1 MAVSWLARLAACAPV
16 PVFPALGMRG
26 EEALYRLALSPEI
39 KLVDSPR
46 HASLLLVAGG
56 VPPSMQQALRRVHD
70 QFPAPFTTLWYRSTP
85 LVELP
90 RAAVTTVDSL
100 DALPGAL
107 VESHG
112 SLLRNT
118 VGHSPRLLPDAP
130 PHPWQGLGD
139 DGHGGEGMMGG
150 VPYGRP
156 MAMPPTED
164 LRDGLALD
172 VLTFRL
178 GPFFPLWPPGLEA
191 EVILQGDIIQQF
203 SVQSSPF
210 PRALAPVF
218 HEAREQSVAIAALE
232 RARARH
238 HLQALF
244 HALHLAGL
252 EGLARDALRLADR
265 CPSGDIALLAKWF
278 KTFERRM
285 KRRGFF
291 ALHLPERGALRQEQA
306 ERLGGFAARAAG
318 IDRDARTEDDG
329 YRRLAFATI
338 TQQAG
343 DTRARWRQ
351 RLAEI
356 AQAFDLAARAQR
368 DDMRTAQ
375 TDAVE
380 TPRGAWRDSRPGGT
394 SPLLEDLL
402 PGLEWG
408 EALASLASLELAALS
423 PWPREERAETQ
434 MGGAA

>member
-1 MAVSWLARLAACAPV
+1 MAVSWLARLAARAPV

-26 EEALYRLALSPEI
+26 EEALYRLALSPDI
-39 KLVDSPR
+39 KRVDSPR

-70 QFPAPFTTLWYRSTP
+70 QLPAPFTTLWYRSAP

-90 RAAVTTVDSL
+90 QAAVTTVDSL

-112 SLLRNT
+112 RLLRNT
-118 VGHSPRLLPDAP
+118 VGRSPRLLPDAP

-156 MAMPPTED
+156 MAMPPTAD

-172 VLTFRL
+172 ILTFRL
-178 GPFFPLWPPGLEA
+178 GPFFPLWPPGFEA
-191 EVILQGDIIQQF
+191 EVTLQGDIIQQF
-203 SVQSSPF
+203 SVRSSPF

-218 HEAREQSVAIAALE
+218 HEARERPVAIAVLE

-252 EGLARDALRLADR
+252 EDLARHALRLADT
-265 CPSGDIALLAKWF
+265 CPSGDIVLLAKWF
-278 KTFERRM
+278 TAFERRLR
-285 KRRGFF
+285 RRGFF
-291 ALHLPERGALRQEQA
+291 VLHLPKCGALRKKQA
-306 ERLGGFAARAAG
+306 ESQGGFAARAAG
-318 IDRDARTEDDG
+318 IERDVRAEDDG
-329 YRRLAFATI
+329 YRRLAFSMM

-356 AQAFDLAARAQR
+356 AQSFDLAARAQR
-368 DDMRTAQ
+368 DDMHTAQ

-380 TPRGAWRDSRPGGT
+380 TPRGAWHDTRPKDT
-394 SPLLEDLL
+394 SHLLEDLL

-408 EALASLASLELAALS
+408 EALATLASLELAALS
-423 PWPREERAETQ
+423 PWPREEPAETPEE
-434 MGGAA
+434 GAA